1 MDSETLRVFGFIN
14 REHKV
19 KISTPQG
26 SSDVQLFQRRRSG
39 VIYFSASAKRYQP
52 VIEIASGIEPVQL
65 RRRGDRQGA
74 AFVETVG
81 RQVDVD
87 GLQVILGLGH
97 EEQAVL
103 FKGDKRFLL
112 GPRDL
117 VIHADLERW
126 EPLRDAECFRQHSC
140 SASSGAYSE
149 ASPSSSAKKRAGSSH
164 FPSQPAKVLLSKRH
178 FAQCR
183 PAHPVAVRIEIHFAP
198 H

>member
-1 MDSETLRVFGFIN
+1 MGVFGFTN

-65 RRRGDRQGA
+65 RRRDDRQGA

-126 EPLRDAECFRQHSC
+126 EPLRTQSVSGNTPARLPRGRTLRRRRQAARK
-140 SASSGAYSE
+140 SA
-149 ASPSSSAKKRAGSSH
+149 RAAH
-164 FPSQPAKVLLSKRH
+164 IPEPAGESTL
-178 FAQCR
+178 
-183 PAHPVAVRIEIHFAP
+183 E
-198 H
+198 